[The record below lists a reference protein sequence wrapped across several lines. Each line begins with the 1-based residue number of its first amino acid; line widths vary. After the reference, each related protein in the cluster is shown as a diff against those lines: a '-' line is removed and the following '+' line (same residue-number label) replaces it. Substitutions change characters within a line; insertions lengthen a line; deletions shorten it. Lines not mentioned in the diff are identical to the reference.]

1 MSHLICGAKFD
12 AIGYLKTTEGH
23 PSQSLVRSW
32 CRRQAEKDP
41 GLLTYTKR
49 GDTGTVIAVTLEK
62 DRAELKRR
70 FEARPRP
77 KNPKK
82 PKTGQADVKVA
93 GDAFAQAVS
102 AADAARAAKVKAAN
116 DEYEQKVAEL
126 LEQCKQ
132 DVVAISSTV

>member
-1 MSHLICGAKFD
+1 MSHLLVGPKFD

-41 GLLTYTKR
+41 ELLTYTKR

-62 DRAELKRR
+62 DRDELKRR

-82 PKTGQADVKVA
+82 RKTGQPSVKLA
-93 GDAFAQAVS
+93 GDAFAQAV
-102 AADAARAAKVKAAN
+102 AAAEDTRAAKVKAAN
-116 DEYEQKVAEL
+116 EEYEQKVAEL

-132 DVVAISSTV
+132 DVVAISSSV